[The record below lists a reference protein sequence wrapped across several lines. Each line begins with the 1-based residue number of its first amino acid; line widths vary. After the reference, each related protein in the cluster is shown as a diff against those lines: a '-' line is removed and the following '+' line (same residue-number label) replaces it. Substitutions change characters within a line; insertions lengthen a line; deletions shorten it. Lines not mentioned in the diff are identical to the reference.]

1 MSPTVGG
8 MTQYQPPPVPVREP
22 PPDAPPAAPLE
33 RREQNKVVAGVCAGV
48 GYRLGIDPNVVRV
61 VAVVLAIF
69 GGAGLLLYAIG
80 WLLMPQQSTGTS
92 LGERALRGGGP
103 DGLTTVLLA
112 LALVVVAVGVGAVI
126 VSDSGFAL
134 VVLLVAVTVGAVL
147 LSRRPSA
154 PARYAPVPAPGS
166 PAGPPTQG
174 VPPSYAAAPA
184 MYGPPPVAMSG
195 PAPAPPDAYGVPAQ
209 PATKRP
215 RSVLGPLTAFA
226 ALAATGVLG
235 LVDALGASVPVSAYL
250 ATPLAV
256 VGIGLVA
263 GAWIGRSRGLIA
275 LGAVLVLML
284 VPVTTVERLDF
295 ADLAEGQDGSVL
307 VELSTAEEIA
317 GVTFEHGVGD
327 VRYDLSDLRLEGA
340 TVGTTVQLGAGTL
353 VVVVPPDVTLQVSAD
368 AAAGEIDLL
377 GETSDG
383 VGVSREAT
391 FAGDEGAGTL
401 RLDVGVGLGSVEV
414 DRAGA

>member
-1 MSPTVGG
+1 
-8 MTQYQPPPVPVREP
+8 MTQYPPPPDPVRESQASALP
-22 PPDAPPAAPLE
+22 APPLV
-33 RREQNKVVAGVCAGV
+33 RREQNKVVAGVCSGV
-48 GYRLGIDPNVVRV
+48 GYRLGIDPNIVRV
-61 VAVVLAIF
+61 VAVVLTIF

-80 WLLMPQQSTGTS
+80 WLLMPQESSGTA

-103 DGLTTVLLA
+103 NGLTTVLLA
-112 LALVVVAVGVGAVI
+112 LALVVVAVGVGAAI

-154 PARYAPVPAPGS
+154 PLQYEPPPPMGS
-166 PAGPPTQG
+166 PGDAPPPMA
-174 VPPSYAAAPA
+174 PPGFEAAPSR
-184 MYGPPPVAMSG
+184 YGPPPMTM
-195 PAPAPPDAYGVPAQ
+195 PDLTPPPLGVYGVPAE
-209 PATKRP
+209 PAPRHP

-235 LVDALGASVPVSAYL
+235 LVDALGASVPVSAYF

-295 ADLAEGQDGSVL
+295 TDLADDQNGSVL
-307 VELSTAEEIA
+307 VEPTTVAQID
-317 GVTFEHGVGD
+317 GITFEHGVGD
-327 VRYDLSDLRLEGA
+327 VRYDFTDLRLDGE
-340 TVGTTVQLGAGTL
+340 TVDTTVQLGAGTL
-353 VVVVPPDVTLQVSAD
+353 VVVVPPDVTLEVTAD
-368 AAAGEIDLL
+368 AAAGQIDVL

-391 FAGDEGAGTL
+391 FAGEPGAGTL
-401 RLDVGVGLGSVEV
+401 RLDVGVGLGNVEV

>member
-22 PPDAPPAAPLE
+22 QADAPPAAPLA

-48 GYRLGIDPNVVRV
+48 GYRMGIDPNIVRV
-61 VAVVLAIF
+61 VAVVLTIF

-80 WLLMPQQSTGTS
+80 WLLMPQETTGTS

-103 DGLTTVLLA
+103 GGLTSVLLA

-147 LSRRPSA
+147 LSRGPSA
-154 PARYAPVPAPGS
+154 PAKYPPVSAVGS
-166 PAGPPTQG
+166 PGGPPPPG
-174 VPPSYAAAPA
+174 VPSNFVAAPA
-184 MYGPPPVAMSG
+184 MYGPPPMTEPG
-195 PAPAPPDAYGVPAQ
+195 FAPAPPDAYGMPAE
-209 PATKRP
+209 PSPRRP
-215 RSVLGPLTAFA
+215 RSVLGPLTSFA

-235 LVDALGASVPVSAYL
+235 LVDALGASVPVSAYI

-284 VPVTTVERLDF
+284 VPVTTVEQLDF
-295 ADLAEGQDGSVL
+295 ADIAEGQDGSVL

-327 VRYDLSDLRLEGA
+327 VRYDLTDLRLDGE
-340 TVGTTVQLGAGTL
+340 TVDMTVQLGAGTF

-368 AAAGEIDLL
+368 AAAGQIDLL

-391 FAGDEGAGTL
+391 FAGEPGAGTL

>member
-1 MSPTVGG
+1 
-8 MTQYQPPPVPVREP
+8 
-22 PPDAPPAAPLE
+22 
-33 RREQNKVVAGVCAGV
+33 VVAGVCAGV

-166 PAGPPTQG
+166 PAGPPAPG

-184 MYGPPPVAMSG
+184 MYAPPPMAMPG
-195 PAPAPPDAYGVPAQ
+195 LAPAPPDAYGVPAQ
-209 PATKRP
+209 PAPRRP

-235 LVDALGASVPVSAYL
+235 LVDALGASVPVSAYV

-295 ADLAEGQDGSVL
+295 ADLADGQDGSVL

-317 GVTFEHGVGD
+317 GVTFDHGVGD
-327 VRYDLSDLRLEGA
+327 VRYDLSDLRLDGA

-368 AAAGEIDLL
+368 AAAGQIDLL

-383 VGVSREAT
+383 VGASREAT